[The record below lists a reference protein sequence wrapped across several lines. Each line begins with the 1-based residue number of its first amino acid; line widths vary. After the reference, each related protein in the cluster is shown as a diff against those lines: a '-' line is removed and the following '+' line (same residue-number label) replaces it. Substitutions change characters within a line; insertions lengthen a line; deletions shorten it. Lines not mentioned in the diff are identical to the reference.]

1 MMEYKVIFIIMIG
14 AASLLVAVLS
24 AGVTYMIY
32 RSKVKKIRQK
42 EDNKGS
48 REDHERFNEDDQMI
62 SEDNERTSE

>member
-48 REDHERFNEDDQMI
+48 REYHERFNEDDQMI